1 MLLQVT
7 TASSLPSKSNLYPFQ
22 IYENPIEPAQLLALS
37 LKTATFNHPLISS
50 RLISLYTHSKST
62 TLDHVRSVFDQ
73 FQQPTLF
80 SWNTLIKSYVQNQ
93 RSQESLFM
101 FLDFMTRSG
110 LMPDVFTLPCVIK
123 ACGRLMAV
131 KEGAQIHGLVFKLGL
146 GSDLFVQGSLVGMY
160 SKFKDIGSA
169 RKVFDQMTERDLVT
183 WNSLMDGYVKDGE
196 IELAMELF
204 DEMTERDVVSW
215 TVMVDGL
222 SKCGRVDDARKVFD
236 EMPRRNFASW
246 NAMINGYMRAGD
258 FISARGL
265 FDVMEDKD
273 IITWNSMIAGYEHNG
288 RCSEALKLFTELLN
302 LGYVPTHSTLV
313 STLSAISWSA
323 LLSKGRWVH
332 SYMVKNG
339 HKLDGVLGT
348 SLIEMYCKC
357 GSIETAL
364 KVFESI
370 PNKKLGHWTTIIAGL
385 GTHGQATL
393 ALDLFLEML
402 KMNVIPNAITFI
414 GVLTACNHA
423 GLVEDGRRYFNMMIK
438 DYKIEPTVEHYG
450 CLVDILCRAGH
461 LEEAKNV
468 IESMPLKPNKVIWMS
483 LLSASRIYKKVEIG
497 EYAAQ
502 NVTEIDPNFIES
514 YVLLSNMYAATG
526 NWDKVSRVRDA
537 MRKTGVKKDPGC
549 SLIEYRDEVHE
560 FIAGD
565 KSHPRTHE
573 IYHKLSEIRER
584 LKSVGYVPDKSQVL
598 LHIEGDDEKESEL
611 ESHSERLAIA
621 FGLISLKPG
630 IPIRI
635 VKNLRVCNDCH
646 SVTKHLSQI
655 YDREII
661 VRDNSRFHHFK
672 HGSCSCMDYW

>member
-1 MLLQVT
+1 MLLQV

-22 IYENPIEPAQLLALS
+22 IYKNPIEPAQLLALS

-62 TLDHVRSVFDQ
+62 TLHHLRSLFDQ

-93 RSQESLFM
+93 RSQESLFL
-101 FLDFMTRSG
+101 FLQFMTRSG

-131 KEGAQIHGLVFKLGL
+131 KEGGQIHGLVFKLGF

-160 SKFKDIGSA
+160 SKFQDIGSA

-236 EMPRRNFASW
+236 KMPRRNFASW

-370 PNKKLGHWTTIIAGL
+370 PNKKLGHWTAIIAGL

-526 NWDKVSRVRDA
+526 NWDKVSHARNA

-565 KSHPRTHE
+565 KSHPRTRE

-598 LHIEGDDEKESEL
+598 LHIEGDDEKETEL

-646 SVTKHLSQI
+646 SVTKHLSKI

>member
-1 MLLQVT
+1 MLLQV

-22 IYENPIEPAQLLALS
+22 IYKNPIEPAQLLALS

-62 TLDHVRSVFDQ
+62 SLDHVRSLFDQ

-101 FLDFMTRSG
+101 FLDFMTLSG

-123 ACGRLMAV
+123 ACGRLMAL
-131 KEGAQIHGLVFKLGL
+131 KEGGQIHGLVFKLGF

-183 WNSLMDGYVKDGE
+183 WNSLLDGYVKDGE

-288 RCSEALKLFTELLN
+288 RCSEALKLFTKLLN

-385 GTHGQATL
+385 GTHG
-393 ALDLFLEML
+393 
-402 KMNVIPNAITFI
+402 
-414 GVLTACNHA
+414 
-423 GLVEDGRRYFNMMIK
+423 RYFNMMIK

-502 NVTEIDPNFIES
+502 SVTEIDPSFIES

-537 MRKTGVKKDPGC
+537 MRKTGVKKDAGC

-573 IYHKLSEIRER
+573 IYHKLSKIRER
-584 LKSVGYVPDKSQVL
+584 LKSVGYVADKSQVL
-598 LHIEGDDEKESEL
+598 LHIEGDDEKETEL

-646 SVTKHLSQI
+646 SVTKHLSKI